1 MRIKVLA
8 SGSTGNC
15 CYIETKDHKILID
28 VGISKKAIDLGL
40 SSMGVDFNEIDT
52 LLITHEHEDHIH
64 SLGTVLRKGHITCYM
79 TRGTYQA
86 IERGKNPTLAAIV
99 AQRVKDHSLILLNR
113 LENSIL
119 YPDIF
124 LDETLIHVLPIFH
137 DAIEPIGFKIESDG
151 KSVVY
156 LTDTGYVHQA
166 LYPTIADADCY
177 VLEFNHDPYILMSS
191 DRTYALKQRILS
203 IKGHLSNQDCALTIA
218 NVMGPNTKEICLLH
232 RSLET
237 NTEELM
243 LQTFYSVMKHKEI
256 DVQHI
261 LIKIAKQDCFI
272 KGGVEYE
279 SQI

>member
-1 MRIKVLA
+1 MKYVVLS
-8 SGSTGNC
+8 SGSKGNSTALINDRNEILLIDC
-15 CYIETKDHKILID
+15 GLSLKELNKRFEQADLSMNQIKAVIITHMHKDHCACMRAFPSNIIYAHKDSLLSIPKSNQLEDYSFVEIL
-28 VGISKKAIDLGL
+28 
-40 SSMGVDFNEIDT
+40 DFK
-52 LLITHEHEDHIH
+52 LLILPMSHDIE
-64 SLGTVLRKGHITCYM
+64 GT
-79 TRGTYQA
+79 
-86 IERGKNPTLAAIV
+86 
-99 AQRVKDHSLILLNR
+99 
-113 LENSIL
+113 
-119 YPDIF
+119 
-124 LDETLIHVLPIFH
+124 
-137 DAIEPIGFKIESDG
+137 IGFLITYKDE
-151 KSVVY
+151 KMAY
-156 LTDTGYVHQA
+156 LTDTGYVHVQ
-166 LYPTIADADCY
+166 LQRLINNCEYY
-177 VLEFNHDPYILMSS
+177 VIESNHDPRMLMLSN
-191 DRTYALKQRILS
+191 RPLYLKQRILS